1 MLVDLGRNDINR
13 VCVPTSTNLDALMIV
28 EKYSHV
34 MHIVSHVSGKL
45 RDECSPFDAF
55 RSIFPAGTV
64 SGAPKVKAMEWIATL
79 EKVRLISTIIGNL
92 VLTCH
97 RVCRVRVCR
106 VVCVVLTRNGETCTR
121 ALWATS
127 PSRATSTPVSPFGR

>member
-13 VCVPTSTNLDALMIV
+13 ICVPTSTNVGALMTV

-64 SGAPKVKAMEWIATL
+64 SGAPKVKAMEWIAAL
-79 EKVRLISTIIGNL
+79 EKVPTFLLYSLPCVFTGSL
-92 VLTCH
+92 SVH
-97 RVCRVRVCR
+97 RR
-106 VVCVVLTRNGETCTR
+106 G
-121 ALWATS
+121 
-127 PSRATSTPVSPFGR
+127 ATSTQVR

>member
-79 EKVRLISTIIGNL
+79 EKVRLISTIIGSL
-92 VLTCH
+92 VLTCP
-97 RVCRVRVCR
+97 RVCRVC
-106 VVCVVLTRNGETCTR
+106 VVC
-121 ALWATS
+121 
-127 PSRATSTPVSPFGR
+127 F

>member
-13 VCVPTSTNLDALMIV
+13 VCVPTSTNLDALMVV

-34 MHIVSHVSGKL
+34 MHIVSHVSGQL
-45 RDECSPFDAF
+45 RDECTPFDAF

-79 EKVRLISTIIGNL
+79 EKVRLW
-92 VLTCH
+92 
-97 RVCRVRVCR
+97 RVWRCSS
-106 VVCVVLTRNGETCTR
+106 
-121 ALWATS
+121 A
-127 PSRATSTPVSPFGR
+127 SRQLSL

>member
-13 VCVPTSTNLDALMIV
+13 VCVPTSTNVGALMTV

-64 SGAPKVKAMEWIATL
+64 SGAPKVKAMEWIAIL
-79 EKVRLISTIIGNL
+79 EKVSLLPGESNEKERLITC
-92 VLTCH
+92 VLFRRDATCMQ
-97 RVCRVRVCR
+97 
-106 VVCVVLTRNGETCTR
+106 
-121 ALWATS
+121 APWATS
-127 PSRATSTPVSPFGR
+127 PLQEI